1 MPNTYCHNSSMADQ
15 HAHDLGEEE
24 KAEHR
29 KERQREELFQ
39 LLIEGSTIIIN
50 GKEYGPEQLIEHA
63 VNDDADAFDAD
74 VIEAAQGRF
83 ADLSKLLDKAANEI
97 IEVLIP

>member
-1 MPNTYCHNSSMADQ
+1 MPNTYCHNSAQADQ
-15 HAHDLGEEE
+15 HAHDLGEQE

-39 LLIEGSTIIIN
+39 LLIEGDTIIHD
-50 GKEYGPEQLIEHA
+50 GHEYGPEYLIQHV
-63 VNDDADAFDAD
+63 VNDDAEAFDAA
-74 VIEAAQGRF
+74 VIEAAQGRYR
-83 ADLSKLLDKAANEI
+83 DLSKLLDKAANEI

>member
-15 HAHDLGEEE
+15 HAHDLGVDAE
-24 KAEHR
+24 AEHK
-29 KERQREELFQ
+29 KERKREELFQ
-39 LLIEGSTIIIN
+39 LLIKGDTIAHE

-63 VNDDADAFDAD
+63 VNDDAEAFDAA
-74 VIEAAQGRF
+74 VIEAAQGRYR
-83 ADLSKLLDKAANEI
+83 DLSKLLDKAANEI